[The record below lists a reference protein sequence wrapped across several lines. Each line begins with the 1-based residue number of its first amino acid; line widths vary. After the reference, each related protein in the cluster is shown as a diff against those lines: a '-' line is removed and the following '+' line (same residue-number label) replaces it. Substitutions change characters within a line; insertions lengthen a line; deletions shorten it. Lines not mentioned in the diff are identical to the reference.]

1 MEKKIQVIH
10 IHGGMTFKSHD
21 DYLLYLKTREIS
33 IDSQSS
39 WADSLPEKLGD
50 DFEVIRPR
58 MPLRENASYE
68 DWKIHFERHFPLIN
82 DNVILTGF
90 SLGATFLAQY
100 LSENEFPKNII
111 ATYLIAPP
119 FDGDLPHEDLAGG
132 FRLQSDLTLM
142 QENCSR
148 LNFLFSKNDNVV
160 PLSHA
165 DKFAEKLPLAK
176 ITVYDHIDGHF
187 LVPELPELVEMIKKD
202 SKDI

>member
-1 MEKKIQVIH
+1 
-10 IHGGMTFKSHD
+10 
-21 DYLLYLKTREIS
+21 
-33 IDSQSS
+33 
-39 WADSLPEKLGD
+39 
-50 DFEVIRPR
+50 
-58 MPLRENASYE
+58 
-68 DWKIHFERHFPLIN
+68 
-82 DNVILTGF
+82 
-90 SLGATFLAQY
+90 
-100 LSENEFPKNII
+100 
-111 ATYLIAPP
+111 
-119 FDGDLPHEDLAGG
+119 
-132 FRLQSDLTLM
+132 M